1 MGFLPGE
8 EGHMRLCGDVR
19 DERPSGGGTPPP
31 RLLWPF
37 VGRTAET
44 RAVVKQLGAHGVPGV
59 LLVGQAGIGKSRLLD
74 SIVARCRDEGMH
86 VVVVA
91 GAEASSGLP
100 FAAVTALL
108 PDGEHHGM
116 ANIFG
121 AARSALLEAAGDRAC
136 VLAID
141 DAHHLDEASIV
152 LAQHLAATAG
162 VRIVAA
168 ARTGAMRTPAVLG
181 LLRRPYVQTFAVQAL
196 SREAVTALL
205 GEALEGPVDGLT
217 VDKLWRAT
225 QGNPLFLRHLLEAC
239 LASGGLRR
247 VSAVWRW
254 EGRMPAHRGLR
265 DLVAALLDGLTA
277 EEAHA
282 LACVAH
288 AEPVP
293 LEVVETLVGTPVLE
307 ELERRSLIAVERVRR
322 DLVVRVG
329 HPLYGEVV
337 RAETGEGRRRDIYR
351 SLARAV
357 TRGRP
362 APDDAESRA
371 VTSQPGAA
379 GDAGLRAVT
388 WRLAAGDP
396 VPDEEV
402 LGAARD
408 ALARRDAPLSE
419 RLARRARPEAGADAL
434 ARALVAQDKAAEAED
449 LLAGRM
455 AEGEGV
461 DAPGERARVAALR
474 ALNLFW
480 NLRRPAEA
488 QAVVRRARTFGPLE
502 GAAAAELRVAEL
514 ALDTFGA
521 DGNERAPTGLRE
533 LSSLVGDPVIASV
546 CEPLRAY
553 LDLYLGRPARVADD
567 YANGRLGVPSVWG
580 AMEAA
585 TTACRVQALVLAGR
599 LGEAFAA
606 AGSGYRT
613 AVEHAASAEVTL
625 LAFELGICET
635 WAGRPA
641 RALPHF
647 QEARALLEDHI
658 PFPIQVYVF
667 AEYAAC
673 LASLGRAQEGRRV
686 LGEITRRLPAE
697 SSLHDHLHLARIR
710 IRAHTGAWRASASDA
725 ALLAHRYESAG
736 WLTKASETLYYSA
749 RLRPSSRVAQALHD
763 VAERGDSELFRLFA
777 RHARAASRADV
788 EGLEAASGA
797 LEHRGYNSLA
807 AEAAST
813 AAGVAEARGDAR
825 RAARLRTRSRRLVE
839 LCEGYRPPWD
849 SAAPAAVL
857 SGREREACEL
867 AAAGLA
873 NDAIAARLG
882 LSRRTVANH
891 LHRAYGKLGIRGRDE
906 LPDALG
912 LPRMVTPVGPVWGRP
927 V

>member
-1 MGFLPGE
+1 MWLG
-8 EGHMRLCGDVR
+8 GDVR
-19 DERPSGGGTPPP
+19 DERLTGGGSGTPP

-44 RAVVKQLGAHGVPGV
+44 LAVVRQLGAQGVPGV
-59 LLVGQAGIGKSRLLD
+59 LLVGQAGVGKSRLLD

-86 VVVVA
+86 VVAVA

-100 FAAVTALL
+100 FAAVNALL
-108 PDGEHHGM
+108 PDGENHST

-121 AARSALLEAAGDRAC
+121 AARSALLEAAGGRAC

-141 DAHHLDEASIV
+141 DAHHLDEASVV
-152 LAQHLAATAG
+152 LVQHLAATAG
-162 VRIVAA
+162 VRILAA
-168 ARTGAMRTPAVLG
+168 ARTGTLRTPAVLG

-196 SREAVTALL
+196 GREAVTALL

-254 EGRMPAHRGLR
+254 EGRMPAHGGLR
-265 DLVAALLDGLTA
+265 DLVAALLDGLTS

-282 LACVAH
+282 LSCVAH

-293 LEVVETLVGTPVLE
+293 LEVVETLVGTAVLE

-337 RAETGEGRRRDIYR
+337 RAETGEDRRRDIYR

-357 TRGRP
+357 TRWEGTP
-362 APDDAESRA
+362 GDAEARA
-371 VTSQPGAA
+371 VASRQG
-379 GDAGLRAVT
+379 GDAVSSPPGTSGDMGLRAVT

-396 VPDEEV
+396 VPDQEV
-402 LGAARD
+402 LAAARD

-419 RLARRARPEAGADAL
+419 RLARRASPEAASDAL
-434 ARALVAQDKAAEAED
+434 ARALVAQDKAAEADD
-449 LLAGRM
+449 LLARRM
-455 AEGEGV
+455 AEGEEV

-488 QAVVRRARTFGPLE
+488 QAVVRQARTLGPLD
-502 GAAAAELRVAEL
+502 GPAGAELRVAEL

-521 DGNERAPTGLRE
+521 NGNQRAPTGLSE
-533 LSSLVGDPVIASV
+533 LSSRVGDPVIASV

-553 LDLYLGRPARVADD
+553 LDLYLGRPSRVADD
-567 YANGRLGVPSVWG
+567 YATGRLGVPAVWG

-585 TTACRVQALVLAGR
+585 TTACGVQSLVLAGR

-606 AGSGYRT
+606 ARSGYRT
-613 AVEHAASAEVTL
+613 AVERAAPAEVTL

-647 QEARALLEDHI
+647 REARALLEDHI

-673 LASLGRAQEGRRV
+673 LASLGRAHEGGRV

-697 SSLHDHLHLARIR
+697 SSLHDHLQMARIR
-710 IRAHTGAWRASASDA
+710 ISAHTGAWRAAASEA

-777 RHARAASRADV
+777 RHARAASGADV
-788 EGLEAASGA
+788 EGLDAVSGA
-797 LEHRGYNSLA
+797 LEHRGYTGVA

-825 RAARLRTRSRRLVE
+825 RAARLRTRHRRLVE
-839 LCEGYRPPWD
+839 QCEGYRPPWD
-849 SAAPAAVL
+849 RAVPAAVL

-891 LHRAYGKLGIRGRDE
+891 LHRAYGKLGVRGREE

-912 LPRMVTPVGPVWGRP
+912 LPRPVTPVGPVWGRP
-927 V
+927 G